1 MASLDDRVRAWN
13 VHETAEKALRLRAYA
28 DFYADYDAVDK
39 DLRDLKQGLG
49 NAALKAKVE
58 QDISDLTTKVG
69 NAAEKAKVDQDIGEL
84 KEKVGNAAVKIE
96 IEKRVSDF
104 EELVTN
110 GLNDIW
116 AELDQRPTRQDLN
129 QALEDLYTRIM
140 TDLRPKPPNPSNE
153 PTTNGNDVVTPK
165 LPDPNP
171 PMWKTYSHFES
182 QEMVADAL
190 NIPLSQLT
198 SYNNAFISKMDT
210 DSRSFWSAPPSSVSA
225 VERATVLIPVAGDDP
240 PQRILLT
247 RVSFLETPF
256 LLTKLLSHFL
266 DSWGC

>member
-1 MASLDDRVRAWN
+1 VASLDNRVHVWN
-13 VHETAEKALRLRAYA
+13 VHETAEKALRLHTYA

-58 QDISDLTTKVG
+58 QDISDLTAKVG

-84 KEKVGNAAVKIE
+84 MEKVGNAAVKIE
-96 IEKRVSDF
+96 IEKQVSDF
-104 EELVTN
+104 EELVNN

-116 AELDQRPTRQDLN
+116 AELDQRPTQQDLN
-129 QALEDLYTRIM
+129 QTLEDLYTRIM
-140 TDLRPKPPNPSNE
+140 TELRPKSPNPSNE

-171 PMWKTYSHFES
+171 PMWMTYSHKES

-190 NIPLSQLT
+190 NMSLSQLI
-198 SYNNAFISKMDT
+198 SYNNAYLSKMDT
-210 DSRSFWSAPPSSVSA
+210 KSQSFWSAPPSSANA
-225 VERATVLIPVAGDDP
+225 VEKATVLIPVADEIP
-240 PQRILLT
+240 PTRILLT
-247 RVSFLETPF
+247 RVS
-256 LLTKLLSHFL
+256 LLRNLLPTYNVFQS
-266 DSWGC
+266 CPR